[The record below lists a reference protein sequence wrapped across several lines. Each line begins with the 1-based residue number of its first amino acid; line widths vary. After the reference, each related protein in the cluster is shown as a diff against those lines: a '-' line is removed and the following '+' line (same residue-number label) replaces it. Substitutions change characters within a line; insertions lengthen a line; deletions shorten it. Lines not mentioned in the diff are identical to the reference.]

1 MKYVCKTSLDMTC
14 RSLPHRCHRAAFVT
28 LAQSQPRSTKASA
41 ATSSSAPSLDWH
53 SNSTQVPLD
62 DLPEPDGD
70 WSLPFIGE
78 TPEFKANHWEW
89 ARKRWLS
96 GHRACLMIQRV
107 VPQHVLSYAAG
118 LYAAPGVLPVSF
130 FRRVAKYGPVFR
142 SNIFGSDVIVV
153 TDFVGLQKVSTD
165 FGKAPCSANT
175 LPLHMSDTQFWC
187 TDISHAQILLAM

>member
-1 MKYVCKTSLDMTC
+1 MKYVCKTSFGMTC
-14 RSLPHRCHRAAFVT
+14 RNLPHRCHRAAFVT

-53 SNSTQVPLD
+53 SNGTQVPLD

-96 GHRACLMIQRV
+96 CYRACRMIQRV
-107 VPQHVLSYAAG
+107 VPQHPTACAAC
-118 LYAAPGVLPVSF
+118 LYAAPGALPVSF
-130 FRRVAKYGPVFR
+130 FRRVVKYGPVFR

-153 TDFVGLQKVSTD
+153 TDFVGLQKVSAD
-165 FGKAPCSANT
+165 LGKAPCSTNT
-175 LPLHMSDTQFWC
+175 LPLHLSDTELRY
-187 TDISHAQILLAM
+187 TDITHAQIFLVS